1 MKKFFKLL
9 FVAGIIAG
17 VVYLVKRKLDADR
30 EWAEAI
36 DRELAATDDL
46 TPSTNGVARKG
57 EAAWSAADSTES

>member
-9 FVAGIIAG
+9 VVLGILG
-17 VVYLVKRKLDADR
+17 TVVFLVKRKLDADR

-46 TPSTNGVARKG
+46 GPSGNGTGGNG
-57 EAAWSAADSTES
+57 EAVWSASEKTEL